1 MKKIILGLLL
11 ASPFLAFGQIGVKAG
26 LNFSNVSNTSSISHS
41 NETGYNIGVFLAPK
55 SKSIISSKTEL
66 ILSKQGYNY
75 STNSQGGSADLLY
88 IMLPTYMCINITR
101 FFQIHFGAQMAYLIN
116 AKADS
121 TTTSGSTYP
130 FSDAVQ
136 YYNRFDYGLGG
147 GVEIHPFKGLL
158 IGARMN
164 ISLANLYSD
173 AASGQIPSLA
183 SVNVKQNLFQLYAG
197 WHFGKQPASSKKK

>member
-1 MKKIILGLLL
+1 MKKIILGILLS
-11 ASPFLAFGQIGVKAG
+11 SPFLAFGQIGVKAG
-26 LNFSNVSNTSSISHS
+26 LNFSDVSNTSSISHS

-55 SKSIISSKTEL
+55 SRSIISSKTEL
-66 ILSKQGYNY
+66 ILSRQGYNY
-75 STNSQGGSADLLY
+75 STNSQDGTADLLY
-88 IMLPTYMCINITR
+88 LMLPTYMCINISR

-130 FSDAVQ
+130 FADALQ
-136 YYNRFDYGLGG
+136 YYNRFDYGFGG
-147 GVEIHPFKGLL
+147 GVEIHPYKGLL

-164 ISLANLYSD
+164 ISLADLYSD

-197 WHFGKQPASSKKK
+197 WHFGKQPASSK